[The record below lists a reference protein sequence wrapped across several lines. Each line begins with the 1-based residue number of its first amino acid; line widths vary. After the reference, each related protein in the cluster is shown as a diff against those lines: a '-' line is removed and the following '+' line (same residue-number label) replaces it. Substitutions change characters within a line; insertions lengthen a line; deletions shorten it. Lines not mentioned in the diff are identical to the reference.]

1 MVVYLFFLVGGEPK
15 KTMAAGA
22 PGVISTPVR
31 FLKGVYIYNIYIY
44 TKSRATLD
52 YIGIL
57 AHLLRMVMEPKYI

>member
-44 TKSRATLD
+44 IYKIKSN
-52 YIGIL
+52 IGL
-57 AHLLRMVMEPKYI
+57 YRDPGSPSENGNGT